1 MAIVNLSFFLF
12 VAALLAVY
20 FLVPKNWRWTVLLA
34 GSYLFYWINGK
45 WLVLVLGAMSLAT
58 FCIGLWIDSVN
69 ERGKAAPPGETLS
82 REERKARKARAKTVA
97 RRILVL
103 GILAD
108 LGTLLVLKY
117 SNFFGDGINQLLAAF
132 GGSGKTIPRL
142 HLLMPLGISFY
153 TLQAISYMTDVYR
166 GKIRADRNPA
176 KFMLF
181 MSYFPQIVQ
190 GPIPRHGHLA
200 RQLYEGHGF
209 DYDRLCKGAQLV
221 LWGLMKKLILAE
233 RLAVPAGALF
243 GDCASHTGLLLLLAG
258 VLYGLQVYT
267 DFSGGMDIVR
277 GVSQM
282 LGIELELNFVQPYF
296 SSSIEDFWRRW
307 HITLGRWM
315 RDYVFYPLSLSKA
328 FTELS
333 RKSRKWLGQFVGK
346 RLPAF
351 LAMFIVYFLVGF
363 WHGPEWKYVA
373 YGVWNGVFIMAGIL
387 LEETYGNLRRLCG
400 IDAKSFSW
408 RWFRVLRTFVLV
420 SFGRLFTGAPDL
432 KTALAMFRGTFVHI
446 RDVTFLTDGTLVEL
460 GLNTANWLL
469 LLAALALLFW
479 VDGLHERNVAIRETI
494 ARQHLVFRW
503 AVYIGAV
510 VALLVFGCY
519 GPEYNAANFI
529 YEQF

>member
-1 MAIVNLSFFLF
+1 MTIVALPFFLF
-12 VAALLAVY
+12 AAAVLAVY

-34 GSYLFYWINGK
+34 ASYLFYWINGK
-45 WLVLVLGAMSLAT
+45 WLVLVLLAMTLAT
-58 FCIGLWIDSVN
+58 FGTGLWIEAVN
-69 ERGKAAPPGETLS
+69 DRCKAAAADLS
-82 REERKARKARAKTVA
+82 REERKARKARAKTAA
-97 RRILVL
+97 RRILLL

-108 LGTLLVLKY
+108 AGALLSLKY
-117 SNFFGDGINQLLAAF
+117 ANFFGDGINRLLSVF
-132 GGSGKTIPRL
+132 GGGGETVPRL
-142 HLLMPLGISFY
+142 DLLVPLGISFY

-166 GKIRADRNPA
+166 DKIRADRNPA

-181 MSYFPQIVQ
+181 MSFFPQIVQ

-209 DYDRLCKGAQLV
+209 DYDRLCKGIQLM

-233 RLAVPAGALF
+233 RLAVPVNALF
-243 GDCASHTGLLLLLAG
+243 GGHSDYSGGVMLLASA
-258 VLYGLQVYT
+258 LYGLQVYT
-267 DFSGGMDIVR
+267 DFSGGMDIAR

-296 SSSIEDFWRRW
+296 STSIEDFWRRW
-307 HITLGRWM
+307 HITMGHWM

-333 RKSRKWLGQFVGK
+333 RKSRKMLGQFVGK

-363 WHGPEWKYVA
+363 WHGPDWKYVV
-373 YGVWNGVFIMAGIL
+373 YGIWNGVFIMSGIL
-387 LEETYGNLRRLCG
+387 LEETYGKMRDLCG
-400 IDAKSFSW
+400 IDARSFSW
-408 RWFRVLRTFVLV
+408 RWFQMLRTFLIV
-420 SFGRLFTGAPDL
+420 SFGRFFTGAPDL
-432 KTALAMFRGTFVHI
+432 ETALSMFRRTFVHI
-446 RDVTFLTDGTLVEL
+446 RDITFLTDGTLVDL
-460 GLNTANWLL
+460 GLNTANWIL

-479 VDGLHERNVAIRETI
+479 VDGLHERKVAIRETI

-503 AVYIGAV
+503 AVYIAAI

-519 GPEYNAANFI
+519 GPEYNAASFI